1 VRERTE
7 ELARAKA
14 EADEANISKTRFLAA
29 ASHDILQPLNAAR
42 LYATSLVERE
52 RGGEEARLAANVD
65 ASLEAVEEIL
75 ITLLDISR
83 LDTGALQPDLSNFR
97 IDEILSQLEVEF
109 APLAA
114 EKGLKLSFL
123 PCSLAVR
130 SDRRLLRRLLQN
142 LVSNAIKYTPR
153 GRVLI
158 GCRRRRGKL
167 RIDVVDTGLGIP
179 VGKQKVIFKE
189 FQRLDQ
195 GARAAR
201 GLGLG
206 LSIVERIARVL
217 EHKIRLRSAS
227 GKGATFSVEI
237 PTVSAPTR
245 MNVTP
250 RTAAMPAAP
259 LDTTIVLCIENE
271 PQVLDG
277 MQALLG
283 GWGCH
288 VLAASDL
295 KSALATMHDRRQRPD
310 VLLVDYHLDEGNG
323 IDAIAALRA
332 TLGDEM
338 PAALITADRS
348 PQVRDQARSKGI
360 QVMHKPLKPAALRA
374 FLAQWRVSRPAAE

>member
-1 VRERTE
+1 M
-7 ELARAKA
+7 
-14 EADEANISKTRFLAA
+14 
-29 ASHDILQPLNAAR
+29 
-42 LYATSLVERE
+42 
-52 RGGEEARLAANVD
+52 
-65 ASLEAVEEIL
+65 
-75 ITLLDISR
+75 
-83 LDTGALQPDLSNFR
+83 QPDLSNFR

-114 EKGLKLSFL
+114 EKGLNLTFL

-179 VGKQKVIFKE
+179 AGKQKVIFKE

-217 EHKIRLRSAS
+217 DHKIRLRSAS

>member
-1 VRERTE
+1 
-7 ELARAKA
+7 
-14 EADEANISKTRFLAA
+14 
-29 ASHDILQPLNAAR
+29 
-42 LYATSLVERE
+42 
-52 RGGEEARLAANVD
+52 
-65 ASLEAVEEIL
+65 
-75 ITLLDISR
+75 
-83 LDTGALQPDLSNFR
+83 
-97 IDEILSQLEVEF
+97 
-109 APLAA
+109 
-114 EKGLKLSFL
+114 
-123 PCSLAVR
+123 
-130 SDRRLLRRLLQN
+130 LRRLLQN

-217 EHKIRLRSAS
+217 AHKIRLRSAS

-245 MNVTP
+245 TNVAP

-277 MQALLG
+277 MKALLG

-295 KSALATMHDRRQRPD
+295 NSALATMHDRRQRPD

-332 TLGDEM
+332 TLGDEV